1 MLDKTPIVPFL
12 KWAGGKRWLA
22 RDHSDLFS
30 TISGSRYIEPFLG
43 SGAVFFPQPKQ
54 AILNDANVALIET
67 YTAVQRDWEGVSD
80 KLRQH
85 HRLHSADYFYR
96 VRSARPTSL
105 TGRAARFIYLNRT
118 CFNGL
123 YRVNRQG
130 VFNVPVGTKTDVLLG
145 SDDFSAVSRALRDV
159 ELRALDFEEI
169 VSIASDGDFVFA
181 DPPYTVKHNA
191 NGFIKYN
198 EKLFSWEDQVRLR
211 DALLQAAERGATVL
225 LTNAD
230 HSSVRELYTGCNVRT
245 LHRHSVMASESHRR
259 RKTTEVLI
267 SLGSKNGPE

>member
-43 SGAVFFPQPKQ
+43 SGAVFFALRPKQ

-96 VRSARPTSL
+96 VRSAPPTSL

-145 SDDFSAVSRALRDV
+145 SDDFSAVSRALER
-159 ELRALDFEEI
+159 
-169 VSIASDGDFVFA
+169 SSC
-181 DPPYTVKHNA
+181 
-191 NGFIKYN
+191 
-198 EKLFSWEDQVRLR
+198 VR
-211 DALLQAAERGATVL
+211 
-225 LTNAD
+225 
-230 HSSVRELYTGCNVRT
+230 
-245 LHRHSVMASESHRR
+245 
-259 RKTTEVLI
+259 
-267 SLGSKNGPE
+267 